1 MPSSPETDPSP
12 SDRASIPVNV
22 RRAGALVALE
32 GTVAIVIAVVL
43 VIRAIAGQDQHVTSG
58 YGTAAWFVI
67 MGGAVFAGGFALVRG
82 RRWGRAIAVI
92 AQILLIPFGY
102 SLAFDSHRMWA
113 GIPLLIFVVL
123 TLGLLFSPSSL
134 RWLSAGY
141 APDAGPDP
149 DADDGED
156 EANGGGDPQRPE

>member
-1 MPSSPETDPSP
+1 M
-12 SDRASIPVNV
+12 
-22 RRAGALVALE
+22 VALE
-32 GTVAIVIAVVL
+32 GAVAIIVAVVL

-67 MGGAVFAGGFALVRG
+67 MGGAVFAGGFALFRG

-113 GIPLLIFVVL
+113 GIPLIIFVVL

-134 RWLSAGY
+134 RWLSAAY
-141 APDAGPDP
+141 APDARPAP
-149 DADDGED
+149 DAEDADGD
-156 EANGGGDPQRPE
+156 AGRDSDGGDRDGQRPE